1 MKQPI
6 CILLIIA
13 VCLVQTTK
21 AQSTFEKIFRV
32 ENQGTEVNSVFPLAD
47 GYMLLSQHGKG
58 IINLTKL
65 DTIGNYVA
73 GKDVFDSNSGFV
85 MSASMTSTGNF
96 LITGVAYVDKD
107 NQTSIQT
114 GFFLKVSPDLSSV
127 LAYKMVPVAGNGDTW
142 ASGAIETIDGSILI
156 LAKSTITSVGGTDHY
171 FEIIKMNS
179 AANKVTWQTSI
190 LAGNDNTVFDIAET
204 SAGYEIYGAIKNK
217 TTNWNLYLGT
227 ISKDGTTMKRQL
239 IIGGGDWDGAY
250 DRQDGAKRKVIN
262 QASHIVKVDAN
273 TLAVAAYTRSY
284 GSNTLN
290 QGEKDGK
297 SILLVNY
304 PVAGDSY
311 NWTAILDG
319 SANERLFGPFGAGNF
334 ISLTDGDLLLAGY
347 TNSTGTE
354 TPYPGGFMYR
364 FSANSDGTVTPRWQ
378 HVFTPSNNLIPLG
391 LAETSDRR
399 LMLAGNSAAATKEG
413 VLMQTT
419 ADGINP
425 ACCISANYGKLAL
438 DSITPSVR
446 STTNASLHGATL
458 NLPYAETLSKTT
470 TITTICSGQSTD
482 EAIAPDL
489 RAEPESQTIA
499 SGQAATL
506 SVLTTGTP
514 PIHYQWY
521 QGESG
526 DTTIPV
532 GTDSSSFLSSPLT
545 STTSYWVKISN
556 SKGELNSA
564 TAIITVE
571 NIKWLQNNWTDDKQ
585 LPTNITVALNG
596 NILVTSQDVVTQFGP
611 NDWPCSSP
619 PGYLTALNPAS
630 GSIVWSINVG
640 HSAPPAVAKNGTV
653 YTNIENRFYGVNP
666 ANGAMTLIYTAD
678 RNFTSSPAVAA
689 DGMVYI
695 GAGQNVLA
703 IDPTSK
709 KLIWE
714 SPVDKYVI
722 QHPTIGSDGIVYVI
736 PWRLS
741 SKLYAFYPQKTID
754 QLKWVREIDGYFST
768 APVIGAN
775 GTIYAGAGS
784 RLIAFQPSSGTSKWE
799 FTTPIA
805 PSGYPAIKA
814 ITSEPVISNNGTIY
828 FSALTFGSS
837 GGAIYAIHPDGYPKW
852 FFSSGTTVYTSP
864 LLAKDKTIYYPADK
878 LHVLD
883 LSGKELWSKED
894 AGYSSPVLSNDGTIF
909 GVSYNNKGVFALA
922 GTSGGLA
929 IGHWPAFGHDPQHT
943 CQHDDSFVGIPPTIT
958 VQRESQ
964 IIKSGQ
970 TATFIVAATGDPVI
984 NYQWFE
990 GANGDRSKPV
1000 GSNSPSY
1007 TSPPLTRMTNYWVE
1021 AENTSGKDISIN
1033 AMASTGNVSEVKW
1046 LYNTNLSNDHALDG
1060 EIMGGVGLAKDGT
1073 LYFGVQD
1080 ARLYAMKPDGTLK
1093 WITKVQAH
1101 TDQEELTN
1109 MISFA
1114 TPVVGPDGTIY
1125 INTLGYYI
1133 DGSSDQH
1140 DFGFLWAINPDGS
1153 EKWRYETGN
1162 FEAGSGSMAPWLRG
1176 SAAIGHEGT
1185 VYVVSDDGVLH
1196 AVNPD
1201 GSLKW
1206 KFLSYENKGWLRGL
1220 DGKPPVVGLDGT
1232 IYFAAEGEF
1241 KLFEMS
1247 KREARLFAINPDG
1260 SLKWD
1265 FKLVEGK
1272 LFASEYPPC
1281 IGPDG
1286 KIFVDN
1292 GEGTATMLYAINP
1305 NGTKAWE
1312 FQVGTL
1318 AASSPVVGA
1327 DSIVYIGGWSYIS
1340 SQYRIKLFAIH
1351 PDGTEKW
1358 RFPKSGDPEKYGY
1371 QLANPVIGADNNIYF
1386 GYHTSSYA
1394 GGDGR
1399 LYALRPD
1406 GTPLWS
1412 NPPNLGAI
1420 GNSPAVIAPD
1430 GTLYVG
1436 TGEGYTNMYRGK
1448 LYAVNTTAF
1457 GVANTAW
1464 PMRGHDPQRLSRFTG
1479 FPPCEIPIISNQ
1491 PKDSTIL
1498 EGNALKLTVS
1508 ATGTVLTYQWYNGI
1522 DRSAPAGQG
1531 ESFITPDLFGTTS
1544 YWVEVS
1550 NTCGSVNSRT
1560 ATITTTV
1567 TGLPESIFEGFNLNV
1582 YPNPATNK
1590 VTVESE
1596 RFKTQDGT
1604 LFMFDFN
1611 GRKMFEKYI
1620 PAETERM
1627 EIDVSS
1633 LRSGMYLFRI
1643 VFHNSIV
1650 VKKIVK
1656 L

>member
-1 MKQPI
+1 MKSI
-6 CILLIIA
+6 IFTFLIS
-13 VCLVQTTK
+13 VFYLVQTTM

-32 ENQGTEVNSVFPLAD
+32 ENQSTEVNSVFPLAD

-58 IINLTKL
+58 IINFTKL
-65 DTIGNYVA
+65 DLSGNYVD
-73 GKDVFDSNSGFV
+73 GKDVFNSNSGFV
-85 MSASMTSTGNF
+85 MSASVTSSGNF
-96 LITGVAYVDKD
+96 LVTGVANMDKD
-107 NQTSIQT
+107 SQTSIQT
-114 GFFLKVSPDLSSV
+114 GFFLRVSPDLSSV

-142 ASGAIETIDGSILI
+142 ASGAIETSDGSILI
-156 LAKSTITSVGGTDHY
+156 LAKSTVTSVGGSDHY
-171 FEIIKMNS
+171 FEIIKMNG
-179 AANKVTWQTSI
+179 AATQVTWQSAI
-190 LAGNDNTVFDIAET
+190 LTGNDNTVFDIAET
-204 SAGYEIYGAIKNK
+204 AAGYEIYGAIKNK
-217 TTNWNLYLGT
+217 STNWNLYLGT
-227 ISKDGTTMKRQL
+227 ISKDGLTMKRQL

-250 DRQDGAKRKVIN
+250 DLLDGAKRKVIN
-262 QASHIVKVDAN
+262 NASSIVKVNSN
-273 TLAVAAYTRSY
+273 TLAVSAYTRSY

-290 QGEKDGK
+290 PGEKDGK
-297 SILLVNY
+297 SIFLVNY
-304 PVAGDSY
+304 PVSGDSY

-334 ISLTDGDLLLAGY
+334 ISLSNGDLLLAGY

-364 FSANSDGTVTPRWQ
+364 FSANSDGTVIPRWQ

-391 LAETSDRR
+391 LAETAEGR
-399 LMLAGNSAAATKEG
+399 LLLAGNTAAATKEG

-419 ADGINP
+419 SDGFNP

-438 DSITPSVR
+438 KSITPSVI

-458 NLPYAETLSKTT
+458 NLPFAETLSKTT
-470 TITTICSGQSTD
+470 TITTMCTGQSTD

-499 SGQAATL
+499 SGQSATL
-506 SVLTTGTP
+506 SVLTTGTS

-521 QGESG
+521 QGKTG
-526 DTTIPV
+526 DTSTPL
-532 GTDSSSFLSSPLT
+532 GADSSSFLTSPLT

-556 SKGELNSA
+556 AKGNLNSA
-564 TAIITVE
+564 TATITVE
-571 NIKWLQNNWTDDKQ
+571 NIKWIQNKWTDDKQ
-585 LPTNITVALNG
+585 LPTNLTLAING

-611 NDWPCSSP
+611 DDWPCSSP
-619 PGYLTALNPAS
+619 PGYLTALNPVS

-653 YTNIENRFYGVNP
+653 YTSIENRFYGVNQ
-666 ANGAMTLIYTAD
+666 ATGAMTLIYIAD

-695 GAGQNVLA
+695 GAGQKVLA
-703 IDPTSK
+703 IDPASK
-709 KLIWE
+709 TLLWE
-714 SPVDKYVI
+714 APTEKFVI
-722 QHPTIGSDGIVYVI
+722 FHPTIGSDGIVYVI

-741 SKLYAFYPQKTID
+741 GKLYAFYPQKTMD
-754 QLKWVREIDGYFST
+754 QVKWVREIDSYFST
-768 APVIGAN
+768 APIIGAD
-775 GTIYAGAGS
+775 GTIYAGAWS
-784 RLIAFQPSSGTSKWE
+784 RLYAIQPQSGTTKWI
-799 FTTPIA
+799 FSTPIA
-805 PSGYPAIKA
+805 PTGYPAIRN

-828 FSALTFGSS
+828 FSALTGSES
-837 GGAIYAIHPDGYPKW
+837 GGALYAIHPDGYPKW
-852 FFSSGTTVYTSP
+852 FLSSGTTIYTSP
-864 LLAKDKTIYYPADK
+864 LLAKDGTIFYPADK

-894 AGYSSPVLSNDGTIF
+894 AGFSSPVLSNDGTIF

-958 VQRESQ
+958 VQPESKL
-964 IIKSGQ
+964 IKSGE
-970 TATFIVAATGDPVI
+970 TVTFTVAATGDPI
-984 NYQWFE
+984 ISYQWFE

-1007 TSPPLTRMTNYWVE
+1007 TSPPLTHMTNYWVE
-1021 AENTSGKDISIN
+1021 VENTSGKDISIN

-1046 LYNTNLSNDHALDG
+1046 FYNTNPANDHALDG

-1073 LYFGVQD
+1073 LYFGIQD
-1080 ARLYAMKPDGTLK
+1080 ARLYAMKPDGTVK
-1093 WITKVQAH
+1093 WITKVQAYK
-1101 TDQEELTN
+1101 DEEEFTN
-1109 MISFA
+1109 MISSA
-1114 TPVVGPDGTIY
+1114 TPVVADDGTIY
-1125 INTLGYYI
+1125 INTLGYY
-1133 DGSSDQH
+1133 GYYNQH
-1140 DFGFLWAINPDGS
+1140 NFGILWAINPDGS

-1162 FEAGSGSMAPWLRG
+1162 IIAESGSMAPWLRG

-1185 VYVVSDDGVLH
+1185 IYVVSDDGVLH

-1201 GSLKW
+1201 GTLKW
-1206 KFLSYENKGWLRGL
+1206 KFLAYENKGWFRGL
-1220 DGKPPVVGLDGT
+1220 HGKPPIVGLDGT
-1232 IYFAAEGEF
+1232 IYFAAEGEY
-1241 KLFEMS
+1241 KLFDMS
-1247 KREARLFAINPDG
+1247 KREARLFAIKPDG

-1272 LFASEYPPC
+1272 LFASEYPPS

-1286 KIFVDN
+1286 NIYVDN
-1292 GEGTATMLYAINP
+1292 GDGTATMLYAINP

-1312 FQVGTL
+1312 FPVGML

-1327 DSIVYIGGWSYIS
+1327 DSTVYIGGWSYIS
-1340 SQYRIKLFAIH
+1340 SQYRIKLYAIH

-1358 RFPKSGDPEKYGY
+1358 LFPKSGDPEKYGG

-1406 GTPLWS
+1406 GTSLWS
-1412 NPPNLGAI
+1412 NPPSLGAI

-1436 TGEGYTNMYRGK
+1436 TGEGYTNMFRGK

-1479 FPPCEIPIISNQ
+1479 FPPCEIPVITTQ
-1491 PKDSTIL
+1491 PKDSIIC
-1498 EGNALKLTVS
+1498 EGDAVKLTVN
-1508 ATGTVLTYQWYNGI
+1508 ATGTGLNYQWYKGL
-1522 DRSAPAGQG
+1522 DKSYPVGKG
-1531 ESFITPDLFGTTS
+1531 EYYITPDLNETTT

-1550 NTCGSVNSRT
+1550 NACGSTNSRS
-1560 ATITTTV
+1560 ATITTTI
-1567 TGLPESIFEGFNLNV
+1567 TGITESATKGFEV
-1582 YPNPATNK
+1582 RTYPNPVRNK
-1590 VTVESE
+1590 LTVESE
-1596 RFKTQDGT
+1596 QFKIQGSNVF
-1604 LFMFDFN
+1604 LYDFY
-1611 GRKMFEKYI
+1611 GRQIFEKYI
-1620 PAETERM
+1620 PAGSESL
-1627 EIDVSS
+1627 EIDISRLVS
-1633 LRSGMYLFRI
+1633 GIYFCRI
-1643 VFHNSIV
+1643 TSNDYNV
-1650 VKKIVK
+1650 VRKIIK
-1656 L
+1656 F

>member
-1 MKQPI
+1 MKRPI
-6 CILLIIA
+6 YFLLIW
-13 VCLVQTTK
+13 VFCLVQTTR

-32 ENQGTEVNSVFPLAD
+32 ENQSTEVNSVFALTD

-58 IINLTKL
+58 IINFTKL
-65 DTIGNYVA
+65 DLNGNYVI
-73 GKDVFDSNSGFV
+73 GKDVFDSNSGYV
-85 MSASMTSTGNF
+85 MSASMTSSGFF
-96 LITGVAYVDKD
+96 LVTGVAYTVKNDE
-107 NQTSIQT
+107 TSTQT

-142 ASGAIETIDGSILI
+142 ASGAIETGDGSILI
-156 LAKSTITSVGGTDHY
+156 LAKSTVSSVGGTDHY
-171 FEIIKMNS
+171 FEIIKMNG
-179 AANKVTWQTSI
+179 AATKVTWQSAI
-190 LAGNDNTVFDIAET
+190 LTGNDNTVFDIAET
-204 SAGYEIYGAIKNK
+204 TAGYEIYGAVKHK
-217 TTNWNLYLGT
+217 ETGWNLYLGT
-227 ISKDGTTMKRQL
+227 ISKDGLTMKRQL

-250 DRQDGAKRKVIN
+250 DFQDEAKRKVVN
-262 QASHIVKVDAN
+262 NASSIVKVNAN
-273 TLAVAAYTRSY
+273 TLAVAANTRSY
-284 GSNTLN
+284 GSNVLN
-290 QGEKDGK
+290 PGEKEGK

-304 PVAGDSY
+304 PVSGDSY

-334 ISLTDGDLLLAGY
+334 ISLTNGDLLLSGY

-364 FSANSDGTVTPRWQ
+364 FAANSNGTVTPRWQ

-391 LAETSDRR
+391 LAETADGR
-399 LMLAGNSAAATKEG
+399 LLLAGNTAASTKEG

-419 ADGINP
+419 AEGFNP
-425 ACCISANYGKLAL
+425 ACCIAANYGKLAL
-438 DSITPSVR
+438 KSITPSVL

-458 NLPYAETLSKTT
+458 NLPYAETFSKTT

-482 EAIAPDL
+482 EASAPNL
-489 RAEPESQTIA
+489 QAEPESQTIA
-499 SGQAATL
+499 SGQPAILT
-506 SVLTTGTP
+506 VLATGTA

-526 DTTIPV
+526 DTSTPL
-532 GTDSSSFLSSPLT
+532 GADSSSLLTSPLT
-545 STTSYWVKISN
+545 STTRYWVKISN

-564 TAIITVE
+564 TATITVE
-571 NIKWLQNNWTDDKQ
+571 NIKWLQNKWTDDKQ
-585 LPTNITVALNG
+585 LPTNLTVALNG
-596 NILVTSQDVVTQFGP
+596 NILVTSQDVITQFGP
-611 NDWPCSSP
+611 DGWPCSSP
-619 PGYLTALNPAS
+619 PGYLTALNPTS
-630 GSIVWSINVG
+630 GSIVWSINLG
-640 HSAPPAVAKNGTV
+640 HSAPPAVAKNGTI

-666 ANGAMTLIYTAD
+666 ATGAMTLIYTAN

-695 GAGQNVLA
+695 GAGQSVLA
-703 IDPTSK
+703 INPASK
-709 KLIWE
+709 TLIWE
-714 SPVDKYVI
+714 APTEKFVI
-722 QHPTIGSDGIVYVI
+722 FHPTIGSDGIVYVI

-741 SKLYAFYPQKTID
+741 SKLYAFYPQKTMD
-754 QLKWVREIDGYFST
+754 QVKWVREIDSYFST
-768 APVIGAN
+768 APIIGAD
-775 GTIYAGAGS
+775 GTIYAGAWS
-784 RLIAFQPSSGTSKWE
+784 RLYAIQPQSGTTKWI
-799 FTTPIA
+799 FTTPIS
-805 PSGYPAIKA
+805 PSGYPAIQN

-828 FSALTFGSS
+828 FSALTSGSS
-837 GGAIYAIHPDGYPKW
+837 EGAIYAIHPDGYPKW
-852 FFSSGTTVYTSP
+852 FFSSETTIYTSP
-864 LLAKDKTIYYPADK
+864 VLAKDETIYYPADK

-883 LSGKELWSKED
+883 LTGKELWSKED
-894 AGYSSPVLSNDGTIF
+894 AGYSSPVLSNDGTLF
-909 GVSYNNKGVFALA
+909 GVSYNSKGVFALA

-958 VQRESQ
+958 VQPESKL
-964 IIKSGQ
+964 IKSGE
-970 TATFIVAATGDPVI
+970 TATFTVAATGDPVM

-990 GANGDRSKPV
+990 GSTGDRSKPV

-1007 TSPPLTRMTNYWVE
+1007 TSPPLTRMTNYWLEVE
-1021 AENTSGKDISIN
+1021 NASGKDISIN

-1046 LYNTNLSNDHALDG
+1046 FYNTNPTNDHTLDG
-1060 EIMGGVGLAKDGT
+1060 EIMSGVGLAKDGT
-1073 LYFGVQD
+1073 LYFGIED
-1080 ARLYAMKPDGTLK
+1080 ARLYALKPDGTVK
-1093 WITKVQAH
+1093 WITKVQAYQ
-1101 TDQEELTN
+1101 DQEDITN
-1109 MISFA
+1109 MISYA
-1114 TPVVGPDGTIY
+1114 TPVVADDGTIY
-1125 INTLGYYI
+1125 INTLGYY
-1133 DGSSDQH
+1133 GGYSKSNN
-1140 DFGFLWAINPDGS
+1140 FGFLWAINPDGS

-1162 FEAGSGSMAPWLRG
+1162 FESGSGSMAPWLRG

-1185 VYVVSDDGVLH
+1185 IYVVSDDGVLH

-1201 GSLKW
+1201 GTLKW
-1206 KFLSYENKGWLRGL
+1206 KFLAYENKGWLRGL

-1241 KLFEMS
+1241 KLFDLS

-1272 LFASEYPPC
+1272 LFASEYPPA

-1286 KIFVDN
+1286 KIYVDN

-1312 FQVGTL
+1312 FPVGML

-1327 DSIVYIGGWSYIS
+1327 DSTVYIGGWSYIS

-1358 RFPKSGDPEKYGY
+1358 RFPKSGDPEKYGS

-1386 GYHTSSYA
+1386 GFHTSSYA

-1406 GTPLWS
+1406 GTSLWS
-1412 NPPNLGAI
+1412 NPPSLGAI
-1420 GNSPAVIAPD
+1420 GNSPVVIAPD

-1479 FPPCEIPIISNQ
+1479 FPPCEIPVITVQ
-1491 PKDSTIL
+1491 PKDSTICEGEAVQL
-1498 EGNALKLTVS
+1498 SVGATGNALN
-1508 ATGTVLTYQWYNGI
+1508 YQWYKGS
-1522 DRSAPAGQG
+1522 DRSIPVGTG
-1531 ESFITPDLFGTTS
+1531 KNFITPDLKEITN

-1550 NTCGSVNSRT
+1550 NTCGIANSRT
-1560 ATITTTV
+1560 ATITTTITGV
-1567 TGLPESIFEGFNLNV
+1567 TELTSQGFEMRA
-1582 YPNPATNK
+1582 YPNPVCSK
-1590 VTVESE
+1590 LTVASQQ
-1596 RFKTQDGT
+1596 FISGGGT
-1604 LFMFDFN
+1604 VLFYDFY
-1611 GRKMFEKYI
+1611 GRQILEKYI
-1620 PAETERM
+1620 PAG
-1627 EIDVSS
+1627 SGS
-1633 LRSGMYLFRI
+1633 LEMDMSNLGSGIYFCRI
-1643 VFHNSIV
+1643 VCKDYNV
-1650 VKKIVK
+1650 VKKIIK

>member
-1 MKQPI
+1 MKSQI
-6 CILLIIA
+6 YILLISLF
-13 VCLVQTTK
+13 CLVQTTK

-65 DTIGNYVA
+65 DANGNYDD

-107 NQTSIQT
+107 NQTSTQT

-142 ASGAIETIDGSILI
+142 ASGAIETSDGSILI
-156 LAKSTITSVGGTDHY
+156 LAKSTVTSVGGSDHY
-171 FEIIKMNS
+171 FEIIKMNG
-179 AANKVTWQTSI
+179 AATQVTWQSAI

-204 SAGYEIYGAIKNK
+204 TAGYEIYGAIKNK

-227 ISKDGTTMKRQL
+227 ISKDGLTMKRQL

-250 DRQDGAKRKVIN
+250 DLLDGAKRKVIN
-262 QASHIVKVDAN
+262 NASSIVKVNAN

-304 PVAGDSY
+304 PVSGDSY

-334 ISLTDGDLLLAGY
+334 ISLSNGDLLLAGY

-419 ADGINP
+419 ADGFNP

-458 NLPYAETLSKTT
+458 NLPYAETLSRTT
-470 TITTICSGQSTD
+470 TITTICSGQSAE
-482 EAIAPDL
+482 EAIAPAL

-499 SGQAATL
+499 SGQSATL

-526 DTTIPV
+526 DTTTPL
-532 GTDSSSFLSSPLT
+532 GADSSSFLTAPLT

-556 SKGELNSA
+556 AKGELNSA
-564 TAIITVE
+564 TATITVE
-571 NIKWLQNNWTDDKQ
+571 NIKWLQSNWTDDKQ
-585 LPTNITVALNG
+585 LPTNLTVALNG
-596 NILVTSQDVVTQFGP
+596 NILVTSQDVITQFGP
-611 NDWPCSSP
+611 DGWPCGTT
-619 PGYLTALNPAS
+619 PGYLTALDPIS
-630 GSIVWSINVG
+630 GSIKWSINLG

-653 YTNIENRFYGVNP
+653 YTNIENRFYGIN
-666 ANGAMTLIYTAD
+666 ATSGAMKLIYTAD
-678 RNFTSSPAVAA
+678 QNLTSSPAVAA

-695 GAGQNVLA
+695 GAGQKVLA
-703 IDPTSK
+703 IDPVAG

-714 SPVDKYVI
+714 VPVDKFVI

-754 QLKWVREIDGYFST
+754 QLKWVRQIDGFFST
-768 APVIGAN
+768 APVIGTN

-784 RLIAFQPSSGTSKWE
+784 RLIAFQPASGTSKWE

-852 FFSSGTTVYTSP
+852 FFSSGSTVYTSP
-864 LLAKDKTIYYPADK
+864 VLAKDKTIYYPADK

-894 AGYSSPVLSNDGTIF
+894 AGFSSPVLSNDGTIF
-909 GVSYNNKGVFALA
+909 GVSYNNNGVFALA

-943 CQHDDSFVGIPPTIT
+943 CQHDDSFVGIPPTIA
-958 VQRESQ
+958 VQPESQ
-964 IIKSGQ
+964 LIKSGQ
-970 TATFIVAATGDPVI
+970 TATFTVAATGDPVI
-984 NYQWFE
+984 SYQWFE

-1007 TSPPLTRMTNYWVE
+1007 TTPPLTRMTNYWVE

-1046 LYNTNLSNDHALDG
+1046 IYNTNPANDHALDG

-1073 LYFGVQD
+1073 LYFGIQD
-1080 ARLYAMKPDGTLK
+1080 ARLYAMKPDGTVK
-1093 WITKVQAH
+1093 WITKVQAYS
-1101 TDQEELTN
+1101 DQEEVTN
-1109 MISFA
+1109 TISYS
-1114 TPVVGPDGTIY
+1114 TPVVGDDGTIY
-1125 INTLGYYI
+1125 INTLGYY
-1133 DGSSDQH
+1133 GGWDQYN
-1140 DFGFLWAINPDGS
+1140 FGMLWAINPDGS

-1162 FEAGSGSMAPWLRG
+1162 FKAGSGSMAPWLRG

-1185 VYVVSDDGVLH
+1185 IYVVSDDGVLH

-1201 GSLKW
+1201 GTPKW
-1206 KFLSYENKGWLRGL
+1206 KFLAYENKGWLRGL

-1232 IYFAAEGEF
+1232 IYFAAEGESM
-1241 KLFEMS
+1241 LFDMS

-1286 KIFVDN
+1286 KIYVDN
-1292 GEGTATMLYAINP
+1292 GDGTTTMLYVINP

-1312 FQVGTL
+1312 FPVGML

-1327 DSIVYIGGWSYIS
+1327 DSTVYIGGWSYIS
-1340 SQYRIKLFAIH
+1340 SQYRIKLYAIH

-1358 RFPKSGDPEKYGY
+1358 RFPKSGDPEKYGA

-1386 GYHTSSYA
+1386 GFHTSSYA

-1412 NPPNLGAI
+1412 NPPSLGAI

-1436 TGEGYTNMYRGK
+1436 TGEGYTNMFRGK

-1479 FPPCEIPIISNQ
+1479 FPACEIPVITTQ
-1491 PKDSTIL
+1491 AKDSIIC
-1498 EGNALKLTVS
+1498 EGDAVKLTVG
-1508 ATGTVLTYQWYNGI
+1508 ATGTDLNYQWYKGL
-1522 DRSAPAGQG
+1522 DKSTPVGAG
-1531 ESFITPDLFGTTS
+1531 ESFITPDLIETTI

-1550 NTCGSVNSRT
+1550 NTCGSTNSRT
-1560 ATITTTV
+1560 ATITTTI
-1567 TGLPESIFEGFNLNV
+1567 TGLTESSSGMFEV
-1582 YPNPATNK
+1582 KTYPNPVTNK
-1590 VTVESE
+1590 LTVESAQ
-1596 RFKTQDGT
+1596 FKVMGSIV
-1604 LFMFDFN
+1604 FVYDFY
-1611 GRKMFEKYI
+1611 GRKIFEKYI
-1620 PAETERM
+1620 AAGTERM
-1627 EIDVSS
+1627 EIDLSR
-1633 LRSGMYLFRI
+1633 LGSGMYFCRI
-1643 VFHNSIV
+1643 VSKGFNV
-1650 VKKIVK
+1650 VKKVIK
-1656 L
+1656 T